1 MKVTQN
7 KHKNYIDRCLPAFT
21 AVGRGG
27 KGGVVWSSGT
37 TTSTAAAAYPRR
49 LRPTHRLVSARSRG
63 SRCCCTLPCAVL
75 LLEAQRAELWRATV
89 RDSESRDI
97 TCWCWLQNMNTQRD
111 ITCWCWLQNMKVMA
125 AMESQSCSC
134 TQHEHAEGYY
144 LLVLVTDWTK
154 EY

>member
-27 KGGVVWSSGT
+27 KGVVVWSIRDDDVHRGGGLSPAFT
-37 TTSTAAAAYPRR
+37 ADTSTA
-49 LRPTHRLVSARSRG
+49 RSRR

-125 AMESQSCSC
+125 TIESQSCSC